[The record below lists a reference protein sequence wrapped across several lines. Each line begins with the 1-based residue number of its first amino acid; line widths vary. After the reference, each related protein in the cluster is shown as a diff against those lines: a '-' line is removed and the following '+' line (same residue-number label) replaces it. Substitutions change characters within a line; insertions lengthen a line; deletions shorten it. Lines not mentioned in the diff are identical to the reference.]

1 MLRSIDN
8 PDRNFSADDVD
19 KSEAETLRRLLEN
32 NEVADLLDR
41 AVRERIGRVIAW
53 AVSNPAKPGQS
64 SRPHVCVPD

>member
-32 NEVADLLDR
+32 SEVADLLDR

-53 AVSNPAKPGQS
+53 AAVRS
-64 SRPHVCVPD
+64 S